1 MAKKELRRAMRE
13 GQAEKARKKN
23 TGPTIKGAVLK
34 GLLLSAVYLVLVRV
48 LLGKQGRSLET
59 DLAWAAVF
67 FVMYTGFVY
76 AWDRWLWRRKQRK
89 QQAAGK

>member
-1 MAKKELRRAMRE
+1 MAKKELRRAVRE
-13 GQAEKARKKN
+13 GQAEKTRKKN

-34 GLLLSAVYLVLVRV
+34 GLLLSVIYLVLVRV
-48 LLGKQGRSLET
+48 LLGKQGRSLEV
-59 DLAWAAVF
+59 DLLWAAIF

-76 AWDRWLWRRKQRK
+76 AWDRWLWKRKQRK